1 MKFSTQTDAAMKIC
15 LYLDVHRK
23 RLVSRFEIAH
33 AIDLGPA
40 TVQRLLAELA
50 EVNVVDA
57 RRGRYGG
64 TRLARQLKDVNVAE
78 LIALGESEGWQFT
91 ECDRRADCDCLMA
104 GDCTLNA
111 MFRQFHAGF
120 MQMAEGWTMADLL
133 SEHVIENAERKAK
146 EWNERNP
153 HPPE

>member
-1 MKFSTQTDAAMKIC
+1 MKFSTRTDAAMKIC
-15 LYLDVHRK
+15 LYLDVHRE

-33 AIDLGPA
+33 AIDLGETTA
-40 TVQRLLAELA
+40 QRLLADLA
-50 EVNVVDA
+50 EGNVVDA

-91 ECDRRADCDCLMA
+91 ECDRRADCNCLMA

-111 MFRQFHAGF
+111 MFRQFQAGF

-133 SEHVIENAERKAK
+133 NEQVIENAERKAK

>member
-15 LYLDVHRK
+15 LYLEVHRQ

-33 AIDLGPA
+33 AIDLGHA
-40 TVQRLLAELA
+40 TVQRLLADLA
-50 EVNVVDA
+50 EANVVEA

-91 ECDRRADCDCLMA
+91 ECDRRADCNCLMA

-111 MFRQFHAGF
+111 MFRQFQAGF
-120 MQMAEGWTMADLL
+120 MQMAEGWTMTDLL
-133 SEHVIENAERKAK
+133 NPHVIENAKRKAK
-146 EWNERNP
+146 EWSERNP
-153 HPPE
+153 NPPE